1 MNNDFLEFGIMEYVE
16 EFESVK
22 VYIHLKDDSIISF
35 DNVTH
40 NPVRYQGWITI
51 YHKWFGSQ
59 EFCSMIPASDFAYVT
74 YITTEHKEKVDDET
88 ESVSESFDRSLYLK
102 HEGYL

>member
-1 MNNDFLEFGIMEYVE
+1 MSKDFLEFTIMEYIE

-51 YHKWFGSQ
+51 YHKWFGNK
-59 EFCSMIPASDFAYVT
+59 EVCSMIPANDFAYVT
-74 YITTEHKEKVDDET
+74 YITTEHKEKAKSDDDDG
-88 ESVSESFDRSLYLK
+88 SEDGFQ
-102 HEGYL
+102 